1 MRTIDILYEWSGKV
15 LNMHAV
21 TYESDGVEKGAL
33 SKECSLAEPFSSSSV
48 IHQNMHAQK
57 KVRVA
62 KNSHNQV
69 PRQREQRG
77 QRA

>member
-21 TYESDGVEKGAL
+21 TYESDGVEEGAL
-33 SKECSLAEPFSSSSV
+33 SKECSLAEPFSLSSV
-48 IHQNMHAQK
+48 IHQNMHAK
-57 KVRVA
+57 NVRVA

-69 PRQREQRG
+69 PRQGEQRG